1 MDIDRG
7 TRPKLPGARSTPIH
21 RIHGVLTIGKGIAT
35 ICQAPLVPEF
45 DPTDMSGGDSV
56 TRQCTL
62 IGDPLNDQQ

>member
-1 MDIDRG
+1 MDIDRSPS
-7 TRPKLPGARSTPIH
+7 PKLPGARSTPIH
-21 RIHGVLTIGKGIAT
+21 RIHGVRTIGEGTVT
-35 ICQAPLVPEF
+35 ICRAPPAPEF